1 MDLRLF
7 GHGNLMIAGLIVF
20 GAGLLIMAIRL
31 NHRMALSVLNEDRH
45 HEKRLEFQRNTF
57 TQLGVLLVGIG
68 VSLFIFYFQQDYQQH
83 QRHLAEVEQVLAKI
97 ASRVG
102 RATADLEYLPEY
114 DAILDDGGPYIDPE
128 SGGRN
133 RAVTATGA
141 ALAAQIEA
149 LRLVERDVSLEI
161 FDDLFVSTDL
171 QGSSLMAEID
181 PAIWFA
187 MHRDENDLR
196 YAITQL
202 AADYRDLADALGGKD
217 PSMALS
223 DPEGGPAIKREVLD
237 ILYDMDLLRDR
248 SRRALARAC
257 WFVSQDRDFV
267 ELHPLQENSL
277 RYASHIEWIEQAR
290 IFSRFSVGGE
300 NCFDILSFHGQAPD

>member
-7 GHGNLMIAGLIVF
+7 GHGNLMIAGLIVV
-20 GAGLLIMAIRL
+20 GVGLLIAALRL
-31 NHRMALSVLNEDRH
+31 NHRMALSVQNEDRH

-83 QRHLAEVEQVLAKI
+83 QRHVAEVEQVLAKI

-133 RAVTATGA
+133 RAVTASGA
-141 ALAAQIEA
+141 ALAEQIEA

-161 FDDLFVSTDL
+161 FDDLFVSADL

-187 MHRDENDLR
+187 MHRD
-196 YAITQL
+196 
-202 AADYRDLADALGGKD
+202 
-217 PSMALS
+217 
-223 DPEGGPAIKREVLD
+223 
-237 ILYDMDLLRDR
+237 
-248 SRRALARAC
+248 
-257 WFVSQDRDFV
+257 
-267 ELHPLQENSL
+267 
-277 RYASHIEWIEQAR
+277 
-290 IFSRFSVGGE
+290 
-300 NCFDILSFHGQAPD
+300 